1 MKRTA
6 SPTVNQ
12 VFGLILAMGSNFL
25 FLGLL
30 LSNQSVIV

>member
-1 MKRTA
+1 MKRTS

-12 VFGLILAMGSNFL
+12 VFGLILALGSNFL

-30 LSNQSVIV
+30 FSNSPIIV